1 MKILVIGHPDAVL
14 GFSLAGVNGRAVT
27 TAEQADKALNEALAS
42 KENGII
48 LVTQDVA
55 QMLQERVEHLKLH
68 STIPLVVEIPSPAG
82 VPADQ
87 PSLSEVVLK
96 AIGIRL

>member
-1 MKILVIGHPDAVL
+1 MKVLVIGHPEAVL
-14 GFSLAGVNGRAVT
+14 GFSLAGVHG
-27 TAEQADKALNEALAS
+27 QAASTVDEVNKALDDAFAS
-42 KENGII
+42 RENGII

-55 QMLQERVEHLKLH
+55 SLIQPRMDQLKLH

-87 PSLSEVVLK
+87 PSLGDLVLR
-96 AIGIRL
+96 AIGIKL